1 MAGKEKTGRKIR
13 FNILDVAVAVLLLGA
28 IAGIMIRYSVVD
40 RIGATSQKEEA
51 RITFVA
57 AELRDSTT
65 EAFVKGD
72 VFYWKQNGM
81 RVGTLESK
89 DRNYSEVMIRNSDFE
104 MVKAVNDSR
113 YDVTGV
119 IRASGIFTDDGF
131 MLDGTQYI
139 GPGKEMILQSKNI
152 TVTVTITEVSKAA
165 SGE

>member
-1 MAGKEKTGRKIR
+1 
-13 FNILDVAVAVLLLGA
+13 
-28 IAGIMIRYSVVD
+28 
-40 RIGATSQKEEA
+40 
-51 RITFVA
+51 
-57 AELRDSTT
+57 
-65 EAFVKGD
+65 
-72 VFYWKQNGM
+72 
-81 RVGTLESK
+81 
-89 DRNYSEVMIRNSDFE
+89 MIRNSDFE

-152 TVTVTITEVSKAA
+152 TVTVTITAVSKAA